1 MNERVIYTK
10 NLTRRFGNILAVNNL
25 NLEIKRGEIFG
36 FLGPNGAGKTTTIKM
51 LCGILLPT
59 SGNAWVNGYSVMEQP
74 EDIKNVIGYMSQQFG
89 LYNDLTVEE
98 NIEFFARIYLSS
110 YKDSVK
116 ARDRIIELLELKRYR
131 KALTSTLSGGWKQR
145 LALACAV
152 VHNPGIIFLD
162 EPTAGIDPVVRRQL
176 WDVLYRFSE
185 EGVTLFVTTHYMEE
199 AERCHKIGFIWNG
212 NLVACE
218 SPHKVKTQLK
228 GEKILSIKGSPMMKI
243 IEVARA
249 LDNVI
254 DANIYGDEVHAV
266 LKVNEA
272 EEKFV
277 FELKNSGIDIK
288 EFKKITPSIEDVFV
302 ALSRE

>member
-162 EPTAGIDPVVRRQL
+162 EPTAGIDPVARRQL

>member
-10 NLTRRFGNILAVNNL
+10 DLTRRFGNILAVNRL
-25 NLEIKRGEIFG
+25 NLEIMKGEIFG
-36 FLGPNGAGKTTTIKM
+36 FLGPNGAGKSTTIRM

-74 EDIKNVIGYMSQQFG
+74 EDIKRVIGYMSQQFG

-110 YKDSVK
+110 YKEALM
-116 ARDRIIELLELKRYR
+116 ARDRIIELLELKGYR
-131 KALTSTLSGGWKQR
+131 KAMTSTLSGGWKQR

-152 VHNPGIIFLD
+152 VHNPKIIFLD
-162 EPTAGIDPVVRRQL
+162 EPTAGIDPVARRKL
-176 WDVLYRFSE
+176 WDILYRFSE
-185 EGVTLFVTTHYMEE
+185 QGVTLFVTTHYMEE

-212 NLVACE
+212 NLVACD
-218 SPHKVKTQLK
+218 SPHKVKRQLK
-228 GEKILSIKGSPMMKI
+228 DEKILSIKGNPLMRI
-243 IEVARA
+243 IEVARSFP
-249 LDNVI
+249 DVI

-266 LKVNEA
+266 LKA
-272 EEKFV
+272 EEPEENFIV
-277 FELKNSGIDIK
+277 QLKNSGVDVKHFSI
-288 EFKKITPSIEDVFV
+288 ITPSIEDVFV